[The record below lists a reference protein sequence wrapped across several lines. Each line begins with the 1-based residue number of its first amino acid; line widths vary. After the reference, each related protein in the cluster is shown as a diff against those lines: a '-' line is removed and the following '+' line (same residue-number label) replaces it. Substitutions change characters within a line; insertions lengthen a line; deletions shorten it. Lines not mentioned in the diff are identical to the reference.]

1 MLKRYL
7 WSLVAADTS
16 CNYSDAFFFLNLF
29 DFVKY
34 FRRYCYVLQK
44 SRHKIPVR
52 KPISS
57 YV

>member
-44 SRHKIPVR
+44 SRNKIPVR